1 MILWALT
8 LLMGI
13 LKYRHSSPPANT
25 PRPSSTRRAPYNKP
39 LSGACS
45 CSSSPLAL
53 TDLHA
58 GWTKAPA
65 MSGDVEYRTWIT
77 E

>member
-8 LLMGI
+8 LLTGI
-13 LKYRHSSPPANT
+13 LKYRHSSPQAHT
-25 PRPSSTRRAPYNKP
+25 PRASSTRRAPYNKP
-39 LSGACS
+39 LSAGCS
-45 CSSSPLAL
+45 YSQNRLAL

-58 GWTKAPA
+58 GVGRHPS
-65 MSGDVEYRTWIT
+65 MSGDWEYRTWIT